1 LSANTRP
8 TVAVRR
14 PAPKSPGEP
23 SGPMGLPISYN
34 IKEYRIK
41 EESKA
46 GKGDSVIKP
55 VRRRANS
62 GASRYKKNKL
72 LCREPIE

>member
-1 LSANTRP
+1 
-8 TVAVRR
+8 
-14 PAPKSPGEP
+14 
-23 SGPMGLPISYN
+23 MGLPISYN